1 MGFESALKTIGTWSQ
16 KLSSRKEEGFMS
28 RFQLISLS
36 FLIISRLF
44 HICQQKVLWLLNLYI
59 KKQII
64 PVVRRQRQDGSLRIQ
79 GQLGCLHY
87 KFQISLSYKVSPC
100 QEKKRVI

>member
-16 KLSSRKEEGFMS
+16 KLSNRKEEGFMS

-64 PVVRRQRQDGSLRIQ
+64 PVVRRQRQMGLFEFKASLVVCIMNSRSVWATK
-79 GQLGCLHY
+79 LVL
-87 KFQISLSYKVSPC
+87 V
-100 QEKKRVI
+100 KKKKE